1 MRENL
6 IYTIFAVAV
15 IMAFVRA
22 AICLAETMPDSA
34 GKPHP
39 EYLGLQIGGD
49 GSARLEH
56 IGHLGFLFQCLL
68 LVQINLLS
76 LLGVPERYRTQ
87 RLLGY
92 MAGSLACMLI
102 VGWKMYFGHQSFL
115 ATQETSYFLGF
126 PEATAWQTYGTWLS
140 AIPLVLIYSIGFSQ
154 FIYSKEDEE
163 KFNALVGEKSAKKR

>member
-1 MRENL
+1 MKSNL
-6 IYTIFAVAV
+6 IYIILFVAV
-15 IMAFVRA
+15 LMAAVLA
-22 AICLAETMPDSA
+22 AICLAEGVPGSA

-39 EYLGLQIGGD
+39 EYFGLQIGGD
-49 GSARLEH
+49 GAMRLEH
-56 IGHLGFLFQCLL
+56 VGHLGFLFQCLL

-115 ATQETSYFLGF
+115 VTQETSYFLGF

-154 FIYSKEDEE
+154 FIYSKENEE
-163 KFNALVGEKSAKKR
+163 KFNALVAEKLAKKR